1 MDAIRQFRNLMAE
14 VDRLFRVCAIGGFSR
29 GVDRLEVFDNLIE
42 KISNFD
48 VTAIEDELTADA
60 SKLKDNL
67 QTARLVLRNAL
78 KSLNQDK
85 LFPEY
90 SELGSMYEKI
100 KKIDGEE
107 WASRVVGGL
116 AGVASHAN
124 SLLVDVSK
132 IIDELAKYDDDGE
145 KSDVKQNEPHIP
157 DDEVTEQEVH
167 ARFDKWLINYVYEEC
182 NGTQWVS
189 INKDSFK
196 TMLKSGCLSIKIK
209 SGCKQRVEALLNRLS
224 HKITNEEVKV
234 IWMEN
239 VEKSLNI
246 DRLSRRGKLEGD
258 RSNANSTFNVFLDK
272 IYKIQE
278 R

>member
-14 VDRLFRVCAIGGFSR
+14 VDRLFRGCAIGGFSR

-48 VTAIEDELTADA
+48 VTTIEDELTADA

-67 QTARLVLRNAL
+67 QTARLVLRNAP
-78 KSLNQDK
+78 KSLNKDK
-85 LFPEY
+85 FFPEY
-90 SELGSMYEKI
+90 SELGAMYEKI

-116 AGVASHAN
+116 AGVTSHAN
-124 SLLVDVSK
+124 GLIADVSK
-132 IIDELAKYDDDGE
+132 IIDELAKYDDEGE
-145 KSDVKQNEPHIP
+145 KPDVKQDEQK
-157 DDEVTEQEVH
+157 DDEATGQEVCV
-167 ARFDKWLINYVYEEC
+167 RFDEWLINYVYEEC
-182 NGTQWVS
+182 NGTQWMS

-196 TMLKSGCLSIKIK
+196 TMLKSGCLAIRIK
-209 SGCKQRVEALLNRLS
+209 SGCKQRVEATLNRLS
-224 HKITNEEVKV
+224 NKITDEDIKAK
-234 IWMEN
+234 WTEN
-239 VEKSLNI
+239 VEKSLSI
-246 DRLSRRGKLEGD
+246 DRLSRRGKLEGY